1 MTTEN
6 ISIMIE
12 ENEPTE
18 LSRYKKY
25 LESMKRANK
34 KYRENNK
41 DKLREI
47 SRNYYNNHKDEEEF
61 KFANREKAKK
71 SYHKRKEQDIKN
83 TTLMILQ
90 T

>member
-1 MTTEN
+1 MQE
-6 ISIMIE
+6 I
-12 ENEPTE
+12 EPTE
-18 LSRYKKY
+18 ISRYKKY

-47 SRNYYNNHKDEEEF
+47 ARNYYNNHKDEEEF
-61 KFANREKAKK
+61 KIANREKAKK
-71 SYHKRKEQDIKN
+71 SYQKKRVKDLEN
-83 TTLMILQ
+83 TTLLILH